1 MKQFTV
7 LVVDDDERILDFLRP
22 NLKSAGYKVL
32 TAGNG
37 IEALKIAESQEL
49 DLLLL
54 DLMMPEMDGFEML
67 KELRGFSG
75 APVIILSARGN
86 DIDKIEGLNLGADDY
101 MPKPFNPNELIAR
114 IEAVRRRLK
123 PVEARKILKPLSF
136 EDVNID
142 FDKHLVLVGGEQR
155 YLTNVE
161 WLLLQE
167 LAYNIG
173 RLVTYDH
180 LLTRVWGPEYRNE
193 VHLVRTWMSRLRR
206 KLEKDPHHPRLIRT
220 LPKVGYIIDQPSG

>member
-1 MKQFTV
+1 MRTFTI
-7 LVVDDDERILDFLRP
+7 LVVDDDQRILDFLKPKLR
-22 NLKSAGYKVL
+22 SVGYKVL

-37 IEALKIAESQEL
+37 VEALEIAGSQEL
-49 DLLLL
+49 DLLVL

-67 KELRGFSG
+67 KGLRGFSG
-75 APVIILSARGN
+75 APVIILSARDN
-86 DIDKIEGLNLGADDY
+86 DIDKIKGLNLGADDY
-101 MPKPFNPNELIAR
+101 MPKPFNPDELIAR
-114 IEAVRRRLK
+114 IEAMRRRLK
-123 PVEARKILKPLSF
+123 PVETRKTLKPLCF

-142 FDKHLVLVGGEQR
+142 FDKRLVLVGGEQK

-173 RLVTYDH
+173 RLITYDY
-180 LLTRVWGPEYRNE
+180 LLVRVWGPEYRGE
-193 VHLVRTWMSRLRR
+193 VNLVRTSMSRLRR

-220 LPKVGYIIDQPSG
+220 FPKAGYIMTQPSG